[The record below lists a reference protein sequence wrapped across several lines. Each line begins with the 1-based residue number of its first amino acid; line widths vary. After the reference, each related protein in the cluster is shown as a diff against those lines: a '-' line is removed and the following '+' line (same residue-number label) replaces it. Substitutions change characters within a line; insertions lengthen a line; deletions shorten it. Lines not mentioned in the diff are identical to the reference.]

1 MSLQLHIAADSP
13 LPVVRFEGALNRET
27 IPMAYKALG
36 TLLSEGGPAVFDLG
50 GLREFDSAATAFI
63 GHCFLRMGSGP
74 QGLRLKNIPN
84 EVAHSLE
91 ISSWDY
97 TVDTPLAVEP
107 QAPFVESVGAEA
119 AAVGQQVF
127 YFSYLLSELF
137 FAAVIAPFRGRLP
150 RFGQVLEQ
158 LSRLGA
164 GSAPI
169 VLLVALLVGL
179 TTALQAAYQLRQFGA
194 NIYIADLVGISMM
207 RELGPLMA
215 AILVAGRSG
224 AAITAEIGTMKVN
237 EEIDALTL
245 LGLSPIEYL
254 GVPRVLAA
262 TLAQPLLGVGGA
274 ITGIIGGFIIAF
286 TVLDLNSA
294 AYYNQTLTAVF
305 LTDLVFCLYK
315 SVAFGWII
323 VVVGLYYGFRVDGG
337 AEGVGR
343 ATTNSVVMSIFLII
357 LADCAFSFI

>member
-1 MSLQLHIAADSP
+1 MSLRLHMAKEGSM
-13 LPVVRFEGALNRET
+13 PVVRFEGALNRHT
-27 IPMAYKALG
+27 VPQAYKTVG
-36 TLLSEGGPAVFDLG
+36 TLLSGKGPAVFDLSG
-50 GLREFDSAATAFI
+50 VQDFDSAAAAFL
-63 GHCFLRMGSGP
+63 GHCFMRLGSGP
-74 QGLRLKNIPN
+74 QGLHLANLPSA
-84 EVAHSLE
+84 VAHSLE
-91 ISSWDY
+91 GAAWDY
-97 TVDTPLAVEP
+97 RVDTPLVVEP
-107 QAPFVESVGAEA
+107 QSPFVESVGSEA
-119 AAVGQQVF
+119 AAFGQQVY
-127 YFSYLLSELF
+127 YFVFLLSELF

-150 RFGQVLEQ
+150 RLGPFLEQ
-158 LSRLGA
+158 LSRIGA

-237 EEIDALTL
+237 EELDALRL

-262 TLAQPLLGVGGA
+262 SVTQPLLGVAGA
-274 ITGIIGGFIIAF
+274 ITGIAGGFIIAL
-286 TVLDLNSA
+286 TVLDLNYS
-294 AYYNQTLTAVF
+294 AYYNESLTAVF
-305 LTDLVFCLYK
+305 VADVAYCLYK
-315 SVAFGWII
+315 SAVFGWII
-323 VVVGLYYGFRVDGG
+323 VVVGLYYGFRVEGG

-357 LADCAFSFI
+357 IADCAFSFI